1 MKTNYPS
8 VIRRFLS
15 VLLTLCTLMFATP
28 FITPPVNAQ
37 ATYNVA
43 AAMAYAEAHWNDGQG
58 LCAEFASNVL
68 RAGGLNM
75 RVQLR
80 TYSCLKAAEAASG
93 LWRTELK
100 LTPLQDYWGKTS
112 EMATRELDGDILGA
126 GDLVI
131 QWCHTHDDR
140 PHVIICAGYD
150 DEGYAVYYGHNQ
162 AMNKKRFQLG
172 DSMAYMHNHDCDMR
186 AYVLHVSSLDPNASD
201 FDPNASQSNGKN
213 PPPAAQPPVLNVHSA
228 SSITQTTVHISG
240 SCSYSG
246 TKPSSVGIYMGTSQ
260 ESMSRVDSDNINHNK
275 NPFDIWYDLTDL
287 TPGTTYYYQLYAIAG
302 EEEIKTQILSFTT
315 AAQDEPPTIHSKSA
329 KNITPTSV
337 RIEGNCA
344 YSGARPSSVGLYLGT
359 DTASMP
365 RVDSDNI
372 NHNKNPFDIW
382 YDLSNL
388 APGTEYYYQ
397 LYAIV
402 NGKEYTS
409 EIRSFRTEDSYQTTG
424 ADLDLRATGATKLT
438 STSVRLNGTCQ
449 YGGVKPSSVGLYFG
463 ASANSLQKTDS
474 DNINHNKNPF
484 DIWYDLNNLSP
495 STTYYYQLY
504 AVVDGETYTSTVLSF
519 TTPN

>member
-1 MKTNYPS
+1 MKTNYIS

-15 VLLTLCTLMFATP
+15 VVLTLCTLMFVTP
-28 FITPPVNAQ
+28 LITPPVNAQ

-100 LTPLQDYWGKTS
+100 LTPLKDYKGKTS

-131 QWCHTHDDR
+131 QWCNTHDDR

-186 AYVLHVSSLDPNASD
+186 AYVLHVSSLDPNAPGSD
-201 FDPNASQSNGKN
+201 SNPPGSNNGN
-213 PPPAAQPPVLNVHSA
+213 PPPVAQPPVLNVHSA

-240 SCSYSG
+240 NCSYSG

-260 ESMSRVDSDNINHNK
+260 DSMSRVDSDNINHNK
-275 NPFDIWYDLTDL
+275 NPFDIWYDL
-287 TPGTTYYYQLYAIAG
+287 
-302 EEEIKTQILSFTT
+302 
-315 AAQDEPPTIHSKSA
+315 
-329 KNITPTSV
+329 
-337 RIEGNCA
+337 
-344 YSGARPSSVGLYLGT
+344 SSL
-359 DTASMP
+359 M
-365 RVDSDNI
+365 
-372 NHNKNPFDIW
+372 
-382 YDLSNL
+382 
-388 APGTEYYYQ
+388 PGTEYYYQ

-409 EIRSFRTEDSYQTTG
+409 EIRSFQTEDTERPAV
-424 ADLDLRATGATKLT
+424 ADIYLRATGATKLT
-438 STSVRLNGTCQ
+438 STSVRLNGTCR
-449 YGGVKPSSVGLYFG
+449 YGDVRPSSVGLHFG
-463 ASANSLQKTDS
+463 ASTDSILKTDS
-474 DNINHNKNPF
+474 DIINHNKNPF

-495 STTYYYQLY
+495 GTTYYYQLY
-504 AVVDGETYTSTVLSF
+504 AIVDGEKYCSTMLTF

>member
-1 MKTNYPS
+1 
-8 VIRRFLS
+8 
-15 VLLTLCTLMFATP
+15 
-28 FITPPVNAQ
+28 
-37 ATYNVA
+37 
-43 AAMAYAEAHWNDGQG
+43 
-58 LCAEFASNVL
+58 
-68 RAGGLNM
+68 M

-100 LTPLQDYWGKTS
+100 LTPLKDYKGKTS

-131 QWCHTHDDR
+131 QWCNTHDDR

-186 AYVLHVSSLDPNASD
+186 AYVLHVSSLDPNAPGSD
-201 FDPNASQSNGKN
+201 SNPPGSNNGN
-213 PPPAAQPPVLNVHSA
+213 PPPVAQPPVLNVHSA

-240 SCSYSG
+240 NCSYSG

-260 ESMSRVDSDNINHNK
+260 DSMSRVDSDNINHNK
-275 NPFDIWYDLTDL
+275 NPFDIWYDLTGL
-287 TPGTTYYYQLYAIAG
+287 TPGTTYYYQLYAITG
-302 EEEIKTQILSFTT
+302 EDESKTQVLSFTT
-315 AAQDEPPTIHSKSA
+315 AAQDEAPEIHSKSA
-329 KNITPTSV
+329 KNITKTSA

-344 YSGARPSSVGLYLGT
+344 YSGARPSSVGLYLGINA
-359 DTASMP
+359 DSMS

-382 YDLSNL
+382 YDLSSL
-388 APGTEYYYQ
+388 MPGTEYYYQ

-409 EIRSFRTEDSYQTTG
+409 EIRSFQTEDTERPAV
-424 ADLDLRATGATKLT
+424 ADIDLRATGATKLT
-438 STSVRLNGTCQ
+438 STSVRLNGTCR
-449 YGGVKPSSVGLYFG
+449 YGDVRPSSVGLHFG
-463 ASANSLQKTDS
+463 ASTDSILKTDS
-474 DNINHNKNPF
+474 DIINHNKNPF

-495 STTYYYQLY
+495 GTTYYYQLY
-504 AVVDGETYTSTVLSF
+504 AIVDGEKYCSTMLTF

>member
-1 MKTNYPS
+1 MKTNYIS

-15 VLLTLCTLMFATP
+15 VVLTLCTLMFVTP
-28 FITPPVNAQ
+28 LITPPVNAQ

-100 LTPLQDYWGKTS
+100 LTPLKDYKGKTS

-131 QWCHTHDDR
+131 QWCNTHDDR

-186 AYVLHVSSLDPNASD
+186 AYVLHVSSLDPNAPGSD
-201 FDPNASQSNGKN
+201 SNPPGSNNGN
-213 PPPAAQPPVLNVHSA
+213 PPPVAQPPVLNVHSA

-240 SCSYSG
+240 NCSYSG

-260 ESMSRVDSDNINHNK
+260 DSMSRVDSDNINHNK
-275 NPFDIWYDLTDL
+275 NPFDIWYDL
-287 TPGTTYYYQLYAIAG
+287 
-302 EEEIKTQILSFTT
+302 
-315 AAQDEPPTIHSKSA
+315 
-329 KNITPTSV
+329 
-337 RIEGNCA
+337 
-344 YSGARPSSVGLYLGT
+344 SSL
-359 DTASMP
+359 M
-365 RVDSDNI
+365 
-372 NHNKNPFDIW
+372 
-382 YDLSNL
+382 
-388 APGTEYYYQ
+388 PGTEYYYQ

-409 EIRSFRTEDSYQTTG
+409 EIRSFQTEDTERPAV
-424 ADLDLRATGATKLT
+424 ADIDLRATGATKLT
-438 STSVRLNGTCQ
+438 STSVRLNGTCR
-449 YGGVKPSSVGLYFG
+449 YGDVRPSSVGLHFG
-463 ASANSLQKTDS
+463 ASTDSILKTDS
-474 DNINHNKNPF
+474 DIINHNKNPF

-495 STTYYYQLY
+495 GTTYYYQLY
-504 AVVDGETYTSTVLSF
+504 AIVDGEKYCSTMLTF

>member
-1 MKTNYPS
+1 MKTNYIS

-15 VLLTLCTLMFATP
+15 VVLTLCTLMFVTP
-28 FITPPVNAQ
+28 LITPPVNAQ

-100 LTPLQDYWGKTS
+100 LTPLKDYKGKTS

-131 QWCHTHDDR
+131 QWCNTHDDR

-186 AYVLHVSSLDPNASD
+186 AYVLHVSSLDPNAPGSD
-201 FDPNASQSNGKN
+201 SNPPGSNNGN
-213 PPPAAQPPVLNVHSA
+213 PPPVAQPPVLNVHSA
-228 SSITQTTVHISG
+228 SSITQTTVHISAN
-240 SCSYSG
+240 CSYSG

-260 ESMSRVDSDNINHNK
+260 DSMSRVDSDNINHNK
-275 NPFDIWYDLTDL
+275 NPFDIWYDL
-287 TPGTTYYYQLYAIAG
+287 
-302 EEEIKTQILSFTT
+302 
-315 AAQDEPPTIHSKSA
+315 
-329 KNITPTSV
+329 
-337 RIEGNCA
+337 
-344 YSGARPSSVGLYLGT
+344 SSL
-359 DTASMP
+359 M
-365 RVDSDNI
+365 
-372 NHNKNPFDIW
+372 
-382 YDLSNL
+382 
-388 APGTEYYYQ
+388 PGTEYYYQ

-409 EIRSFRTEDSYQTTG
+409 EIRSFQTEDTERPAV
-424 ADLDLRATGATKLT
+424 ADIDLRATGATKLT
-438 STSVRLNGTCQ
+438 STSVRLNGTCR
-449 YGGVKPSSVGLYFG
+449 YGDVRPSSVGLHFG
-463 ASANSLQKTDS
+463 ASTDSILKTDS
-474 DNINHNKNPF
+474 DIINHNKNPF

-495 STTYYYQLY
+495 GTTYYYQLY
-504 AVVDGETYTSTVLSF
+504 AIVDGEKYCSTMLTF

>member
-131 QWCHTHDDR
+131 QWCHTYDDR

-150 DEGYAVYYGHNQ
+150 DEGTADNSFKVC
-162 AMNKKRFQLG
+162 KKYHPDQ
-172 DSMAYMHNHDCDMR
+172 
-186 AYVLHVSSLDPNASD
+186 
-201 FDPNASQSNGKN
+201 
-213 PPPAAQPPVLNVHSA
+213 
-228 SSITQTTVHISG
+228 
-240 SCSYSG
+240 
-246 TKPSSVGIYMGTSQ
+246 
-260 ESMSRVDSDNINHNK
+260 
-275 NPFDIWYDLTDL
+275 
-287 TPGTTYYYQLYAIAG
+287 
-302 EEEIKTQILSFTT
+302 
-315 AAQDEPPTIHSKSA
+315 
-329 KNITPTSV
+329 
-337 RIEGNCA
+337 CA
-344 YSGARPSSVGLYLGT
+344 
-359 DTASMP
+359 D
-365 RVDSDNI
+365 
-372 NHNKNPFDIW
+372 
-382 YDLSNL
+382 
-388 APGTEYYYQ
+388 
-397 LYAIV
+397 
-402 NGKEYTS
+402 
-409 EIRSFRTEDSYQTTG
+409 
-424 ADLDLRATGATKLT
+424 
-438 STSVRLNGTCQ
+438 
-449 YGGVKPSSVGLYFG
+449 
-463 ASANSLQKTDS
+463 
-474 DNINHNKNPF
+474 
-484 DIWYDLNNLSP
+484 
-495 STTYYYQLY
+495 
-504 AVVDGETYTSTVLSF
+504 
-519 TTPN
+519 